1 VAAGRGIDP
10 ARWQAAFEELLGLI
24 AGRFAR
30 IEPRRRAGA
39 FVRGLLAELPR
50 KNCWTIGEHAGD
62 RTPMGCNTA

>member
-39 FVRGLLAELPR
+39 FVRGLLAELP
-50 KNCWTIGEHAGD
+50 H
-62 RTPMGCNTA
+62 